1 MKRSPIVYL
10 VLILVSTSFMVVLF
24 LRYSG
29 LELQLDTNKIIRHLL
44 ISQTYYKKLCEL
56 DRYERLFQL
65 DRHIRY
71 EDNTNV
77 WITKRIEYT

>member
-24 LRYSG
+24 LRFSG

-44 ISQTYYKKLCEL
+44 MSQPYNNKLCEL

-65 DRHIRY
+65 DSHIRFILI
-71 EDNTNV
+71 NV
-77 WITKRIEYT
+77 WITRKIDYT